1 MNEQRQTAYFK
12 LIQELMGRSITEQEE
27 ILQSNLDLLDAEFLQ
42 FVEAVAEMMSN
53 KGYEDTA
60 DWLRNLSNDLAQT
73 LHLKH
78 IPLQVEKFV
87 TEVLWT
93 IADSNKNVEVIY
105 PLLAANTDKL
115 DLIFADV
122 LRDWATSKF
131 AEANKDEAQ
140 YMAEIIFY
148 FAGLIRD
155 FPLGDT
161 ANKVEIAIACYET
174 LSKELVNHT
183 FQQPWATVQ
192 HNLGIAYSDRI
203 KGDKAENIENAI
215 ASYNAALQFYNIE
228 AFPQEW
234 ATAQNNL
241 GNVYSKRIK
250 GNQAENIE
258 TAISYYDAAL
268 QVRTLQDF
276 PQDWAQTQNNLGI
289 AYSYRIKGDRW
300 ENIERA
306 ISCCNAALQVYTIEA
321 FPQEWGTTQSNL
333 ANAYRRRI
341 KGDKADN
348 LENAINICQ
357 SILQVYTHET
367 FPVAWAMTQHNLGAV
382 YSERIKGD
390 TAENIENAISC
401 YQAALQVRTP
411 QTLPQDWSQTKNNL
425 GNAYSQR
432 IKGDRAENIENAI
445 SYYQAAL
452 QVITQATLPQD
463 WAQTQNNLGAAYY
476 YRIKGNKAENIEN
489 TISYYQA
496 ALQIYTHEDFPED
509 WAQTQNNLGTAYGQ
523 RIDGNKAENIEN
535 AISCYKAALQVRTQI
550 TLPHDWAQTQNN
562 LGTAYNYRI
571 KGDLAENIEN
581 AISCY
586 QAALQI
592 ITQATLPQDWAT
604 TQNNL
609 AAAYNHRIKGDTAE
623 NIENAVFYHK
633 EALQVYTQQ
642 AFPQGWAMTQINLG
656 SAYSDRV
663 KGNKADNIETA
674 IFCYQA
680 ALQVYTQQAF
690 PQEWA
695 MTQNSLGVAY
705 NYRINEDKAENIEV
719 AIKAFQQALQI
730 RTLKNFP
737 QQWAN
742 TQNDLAAAYSN
753 RIKGNKTENIEN
765 AISCYEAA
773 LQIYTHE
780 NFPQH
785 WAMIQN
791 NLGIAYG
798 NRIKGDKTENTEN
811 AIKAFQQALQVHTR
825 QKLPQNNVLTLFN
838 LGNAYQN
845 IGRLNLA
852 YTNYESAI
860 ATLELLRGE
869 IISGEESKRKQAEEW
884 NKLYRRMV
892 EVCLELEEISLALE
906 YIERSKNRNLV
917 ELILERDNRK
927 TIFPVEI
934 VTQLEQLRDEIAEG
948 QYKIQNG
955 KVENPTVLAQH
966 LQELRQQQNNLQN
979 NYLPVGSGFN
989 FEKFQATLDQNT
1001 AVIEWYITRTGWEAF
1016 VISCN
1021 QIQRLKS
1028 LTSNNN
1034 LQVLGDWTTEYL
1046 RAYYYNKNQWV
1057 NSLAS
1062 RFSRLAEIL
1071 RVEELLQLLPN
1082 NCSRLVLIPITGLHL
1097 FPLHTLPLSDGSFL
1111 YEKFSNGVSYAPSCQ
1126 LLQQINLR
1134 QRPNFKS
1141 LFAIQNPTED
1151 LDYTDLEVETISSLF
1166 TDTQVLSRKQATQT
1180 ALSQASSQIQ
1190 QANYL
1195 HFSCHGTFNLKVPQ
1209 DSCLLLAGGYENGK
1223 LDLNK
1228 CLTLGNLFERD
1239 FNLNQCRLVVLS
1251 ACETGLI
1258 DFNND
1263 SDEYIGLPGAF
1274 LYAGS
1279 SNVVSSLWTVN
1290 DLSTSFLIIKF
1301 IQNLK
1306 SVENISVSVAL
1317 NQAQTW
1323 LRNITKEAL
1332 QKWTND
1338 LPLDAT
1344 RKGKIRRQLR
1354 KIDLEKPFNS
1364 PFHWAAFTAIGR

>member
-215 ASYNAALQFYNIE
+215 ASYNAALQFYTIE

-234 ATAQNNL
+234 ATTQSNL
-241 GNVYSKRIK
+241 ANAYSKRIK

-258 TAISYYDAAL
+258 
-268 QVRTLQDF
+268 
-276 PQDWAQTQNNLGI
+276 
-289 AYSYRIKGDRW
+289 
-300 ENIERA
+300 
-306 ISCCNAALQVYTIEA
+306 
-321 FPQEWGTTQSNL
+321 
-333 ANAYRRRI
+333 
-341 KGDKADN
+341 
-348 LENAINICQ
+348 
-357 SILQVYTHET
+357 
-367 FPVAWAMTQHNLGAV
+367 
-382 YSERIKGD
+382 
-390 TAENIENAISC
+390 
-401 YQAALQVRTP
+401 
-411 QTLPQDWSQTKNNL
+411 
-425 GNAYSQR
+425 
-432 IKGDRAENIENAI
+432 
-445 SYYQAAL
+445 
-452 QVITQATLPQD
+452 
-463 WAQTQNNLGAAYY
+463 
-476 YRIKGNKAENIEN
+476 N
-489 TISYYQA
+489 TISYYRA
-496 ALQIYTHEDFPED
+496 ALQIYTHEDFPKD

-791 NLGIAYG
+791 NLGTVYSK
-798 NRIKGDKTENTEN
+798 RIKGDKTENTEN

-825 QKLPQNNVLTLFN
+825 QKLPKNHVLTLFN
-838 LGNAYQN
+838 LGDVYQN
-845 IGRLNLA
+845 TGRFNLA

-892 EVCLELEEISLALE
+892 EVCLELGEDTQAIE
-906 YIERSKNRNLV
+906 YIERSKTRNLV
-917 ELILERDNRK
+917 ELILERDSK
-927 TIFPVEI
+927 TIFSPEVVI
-934 VTQLEQLRDEIAEG
+934 QLDRLRDEIAQE
-948 QYKIQNG
+948 QNRIQNG
-955 KVENPTVLAQH
+955 TAKNFTVLAQH
-966 LQELRQQQNNLQN
+966 LQELRQQQKSLQDK
-979 NYLPVGSGFN
+979 YLSVGSSFI
-989 FEKFQATLDQNT
+989 FKEFQATLDRNT

-1021 QIQRLKS
+1021 KIQRLKS
-1028 LTSNNN
+1028 LTFNND
-1034 LQVLGDWTTEYL
+1034 LQALRDWTTEYL
-1046 RAYYYNKNQWV
+1046 RAYYHNKNEWV
-1057 NSLAS
+1057 NSLVS
-1062 RFSRLAEIL
+1062 RFSRLADIL
-1071 RVEELLQLLPN
+1071 RIEQLLQLLPS
-1082 NCSRLVLIPITGLHL
+1082 NCSRLVLIPITALHL
-1097 FPLHTLPLSDGSFL
+1097 FPLHALPLSDGSFL
-1111 YEKFSNGVSYAPSCQ
+1111 YEKFSDGVSYAPSCQ

-1151 LDYTDLEVETISSLF
+1151 LLYTDLEVETILSLF
-1166 TDTQVLSRKQATQT
+1166 TEKEVLSRKQATQT
-1180 ALSQASSQIQ
+1180 ALSQASSQLQ
-1190 QANYL
+1190 EANYL
-1195 HFSCHGTFNLKVPQ
+1195 HFSCHGKFNLSSPEN
-1209 DSCLLLAGGYENGK
+1209 SCLLLAGGYEDSK
-1223 LDLNK
+1223 LDLSK
-1228 CLTLGNLFERD
+1228 CLTLGNLFERGFD
-1239 FNLNQCRLVVLS
+1239 LNQCRLVVLS

-1258 DFNND
+1258 DFRNT
-1263 SDEYIGLPGAF
+1263 SDEYIGLPSGF
-1274 LYAGS
+1274 LYVGS
-1279 SNVVSSLWTVN
+1279 SSVVSSLWPVN
-1290 DLSTSFLIIKF
+1290 DLSTSFLMIKF

-1306 SVENISVSVAL
+1306 YVEDISVPVAL

-1323 LRNITKEAL
+1323 LRNATKEDL